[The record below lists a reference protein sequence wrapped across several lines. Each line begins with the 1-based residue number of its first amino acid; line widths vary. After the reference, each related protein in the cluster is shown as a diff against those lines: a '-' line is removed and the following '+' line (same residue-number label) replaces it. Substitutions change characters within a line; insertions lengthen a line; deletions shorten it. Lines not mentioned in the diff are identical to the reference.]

1 MREKQASAVRATSF
15 AIIKL
20 KILLHI
26 APEYGNIKVD
36 GVCKTNPEEMCI
48 RMSDFNVLPL
58 RELPGGFIGTEFG
71 KRLFGKLYAAAS
83 AYVIQAPNGEGELG
97 LLDTAFAR
105 EALKR
110 PWPDGAEFGLYS
122 NHPEGDMSPTEDDL
136 ENLALMPTGTRLYIV
151 CEDDCIE
158 WERAR

>member
-1 MREKQASAVRATSF
+1 M
-15 AIIKL
+15 
-20 KILLHI
+20 
-26 APEYGNIKVD
+26 
-36 GVCKTNPEEMCI
+36 NPEEMCM
-48 RMSDFNVLPL
+48 RMTDFNVLPL
-58 RELPGGFIGTEFG
+58 RELPGGFICTKFG
-71 KRLFGKLYAAAS
+71 VRLFGLLYETAS

-136 ENLALMPTGTRLYIV
+136 ENLALMPEGTRLFIV